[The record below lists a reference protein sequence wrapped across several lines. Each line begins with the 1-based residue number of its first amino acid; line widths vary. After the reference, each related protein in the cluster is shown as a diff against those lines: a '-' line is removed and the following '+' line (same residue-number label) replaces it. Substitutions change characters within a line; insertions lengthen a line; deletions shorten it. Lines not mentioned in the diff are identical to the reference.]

1 MKESNFLF
9 LKRLIMAEFPVLN
22 PSDLDGNIFYSRKEQ
37 SWVWVSLT
45 GSKNIGRSIAKIRSY
60 GLNLDRR

>member
-9 LKRLIMAEFPVLN
+9 IKSLLMKEFSKLN
-22 PSDLDGNIFYSRKEQ
+22 PSDLDGNIFYSRQEQ
-37 SWVWVSLT
+37 SWVWVTVS
-45 GSKNIGRSIAKIRSY
+45 GQKNIGRSIAKIRSY

>member
-1 MKESNFLF
+1 MKQSNFLF
-9 LKRLIMAEFPVLN
+9 IKGLLLKEFPGLN